1 MKLWLKYV
9 SKMNNKMI
17 FENICKLVHS
27 NPDHPQ
33 HTVAQTEKKKTLF
46 AFFPEHIKIVF
57 FVSSLWNLP
66 DLLFFSPPLPHSVC
80 LHLSLSPHW
89 CVSTAHS
96 STIWRC
102 VCVCVRVTGALTLAV
117 GHCQRQQVLHRFSSQ
132 TNQLSQADLLIWSTI
147 SIHILNIV
155 FSDVV
160 QHFRSKRLRS

>member
-33 HTVAQTEKKKTLF
+33 HTVAQTEKKNTLCIF
-46 AFFPEHIKIVF
+46 SRTYKNSFLCKF
-57 FVSSLWNLP
+57 FVKSSWSSVLLSSTASLCLP
-66 DLLFFSPPLPHSVC
+66 SS
-80 LHLSLSPHW
+80 LSLSPHW